1 MSNEESPFTKRQKHT
16 YPAEFVGI
24 VFVVDQHGYS
34 QFPPL
39 SPCALTQ

>member
-1 MSNEESPFTKRQKHT
+1 MDVQPPTHIPSEDT